1 MSHGCPLRWPA
12 GVRGG
17 CLLAAVLSGKHER
30 MSELNGQRAWVA
42 GAGRGIGRAIAQKL
56 AAHGATVVVGS
67 RTRAEIEETARTIS
81 AAGGAAHAVELDVGE
96 RASVQRFVARAEEL
110 AGPPTILVFCAGI
123 NTRLPAEEYPDEAWT
138 RVLNVN
144 LTGAFRFLQE
154 AGRRM
159 IAAGQGGSIVTIA
172 SLQAHVTTPNQSAYC
187 ASKGG
192 LLQYTRLLATEW
204 ARHGIRVNSVSPG
217 FVETP
222 LTAAALQQPAF
233 RDGALAKTPMG
244 RFGQP
249 GEIADAVCYLAGPHA
264 TFVTGT
270 DLAVDGGFLTGI
282 PGIVA
287 RTA

>member
-1 MSHGCPLRWPA
+1 
-12 GVRGG
+12 
-17 CLLAAVLSGKHER
+17 
-30 MSELNGQRAWVA
+30 MSELEGQVAWVA

-56 AAHGATVVVGS
+56 AARGATVVAGS
-67 RTRAEIEETARTIS
+67 RTVAELEETVGAIV
-81 AAGGAAHAVELDVGE
+81 AAQGRAHAVRIDVGE
-96 RASVQRFVARAEEL
+96 RASVVEFAERAMAL
-110 AGPPTILVFCAGI
+110 AGAPSILVFCAGI
-123 NTRLPAEEYPDEAWT
+123 NTRLPAEEYPDEAWA

-154 AGRRM
+154 GGRRM
-159 IAAGQGGSIVTIA
+159 IAAGKGGSIVTIA

-204 ARHGIRVNSVSPG
+204 AKYGIRVNSVSPG

-222 LTAAALQQPAF
+222 LTAPALKQAAF
-233 RDGALAKTPMG
+233 RDNALAKTPMA
-244 RFGQP
+244 RFGRP
-249 GEIADAVCYLAGPHA
+249 EEIADAVCYLAGPHA

-287 RTA
+287 RTS